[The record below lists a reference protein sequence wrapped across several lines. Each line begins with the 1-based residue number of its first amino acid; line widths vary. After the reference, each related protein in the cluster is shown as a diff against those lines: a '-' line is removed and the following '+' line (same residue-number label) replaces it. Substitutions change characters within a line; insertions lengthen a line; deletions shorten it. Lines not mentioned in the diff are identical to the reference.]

1 MTCSNCSS
9 EALYLLDQERVSPV
23 YYCGKCLPAFL
34 RVAASKGQLNIPA
47 MEPVLPKKKSKSE
60 PAPEP
65 TPEPEASAEV
75 VVEDVPVVEEEPLV
89 VEETETTEA

>member
-9 EALYLLDQERVSPV
+9 QALYALNPERVSPV

-47 MEPVLPKKKSKSE
+47 VEPVSTKKKSKAE

-65 TPEPEASAEV
+65 APEPEASAEV
-75 VVEDVPVVEEEPLV
+75 VVEDAPAVEEEPLV
-89 VEETETTEA
+89 VEEIETTEA